1 MPHQRSRKI
10 LIYFFLFLL
19 IGTFNNRNLNNI
31 HFAKVNTVTVTGLD
45 DKDNLELIQSLSF
58 LKKKNLF
65 FFNKYKMTE
74 ILNSNNLIEKYSIFK
89 NYPSTLNVKVD
100 KTKFLALISKN
111 GSNFFLGSNGKLIKT
126 ANETQSIPYI
136 FGNFKNK
143 SFFELRNAI
152 EQSNFNYNEIKNL
165 FFFKSGRWDI
175 EINSGLLIKLPKDKL
190 KRSLDLV
197 VKILSKDEK
206 KSFKMIDLRQYNQ
219 IIINE

>member
-1 MPHQRSRKI
+1 
-10 LIYFFLFLL
+10 
-19 IGTFNNRNLNNI
+19 
-31 HFAKVNTVTVTGLD
+31 
-45 DKDNLELIQSLSF
+45 
-58 LKKKNLF
+58 
-65 FFNKYKMTE
+65 MTE